1 MRLHEVLLSWDLD
14 DLDDFVEAKPRRLVD
29 LIFMMRWAARV
40 AQLVLLAVQHRANSS
55 GFLKSSKGNK
65 MSCLGGFRFIY
76 TVSDLY
82 FDAFL
87 FC

>member
-1 MRLHEVLLSWDLD
+1 MV
-14 DLDDFVEAKPRRLVD
+14 
-29 LIFMMRWAARV
+29 
-40 AQLVLLAVQHRANSS
+40 QLVPLAVQHRANST

-65 MSCLGGFRFIY
+65 MSCLGGFRFIC
-76 TVSDLY
+76 TVSDS